1 MVINIDR
8 LYMKLSI
15 EMERRR
21 QKIEETVNNSQRH
34 LIRCHMGKG
43 CVHGIK
49 GNWGDILSG
58 YPFTEYGYPVQ
69 LLSILE

>member
-21 QKIEETVNNSQRH
+21 QKIEETVNNSQRY
-34 LIRCHMGKG
+34 LIFCHMGKG
-43 CVHGIK
+43 CIHVIK
-49 GNWGDILSG
+49 GKWGDILSG
-58 YPFTEYGYPVQ
+58 YPVTESGYPVQ
-69 LLSILE
+69 LLLILE